1 MGLKNNFNKTDFNSR
16 LSSLFKVWISKEIH
30 SLLNAP
36 STELLGFEDV
46 RIKEENISDDPSLKT
61 FLY

>member
-1 MGLKNNFNKTDFNSR
+1 MGLKNNFDKTDFNSR
-16 LSSLFKVWISKEIH
+16 LSSQFKVWISKEVH
-30 SLLNAP
+30 SLLDAL

-46 RIKEENISDDPSLKT
+46 QIKKENISDDPSLKN